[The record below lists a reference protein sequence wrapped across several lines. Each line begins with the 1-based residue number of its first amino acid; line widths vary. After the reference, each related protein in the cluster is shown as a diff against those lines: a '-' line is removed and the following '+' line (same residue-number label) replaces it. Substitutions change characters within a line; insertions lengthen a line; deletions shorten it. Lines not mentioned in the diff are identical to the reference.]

1 MGLTSLAI
9 HGGVKKVP
17 FFIRVKEDTTGMF
30 LMSVVLCV
38 RGRRIHLTVDF

>member
-17 FFIRVKEDTTGMF
+17 FSIRVKEDTTGIF
-30 LMSVVLCV
+30 FDVSCVVCEGQKSTFN
-38 RGRRIHLTVDF
+38 R